1 MVVSIFLMLT
11 LLGLVFYHYDTGG
24 EVEEEL

>member
-11 LLGLVFYHYDTGG
+11 LFGFVFYHYDTGG
-24 EVEEEL
+24 EMEEEL